1 MYFLNK
7 INFTLIIGLFVLIGC
22 SENKKIKYPKT
33 NKKAVIDTYFG
44 DEIVDNYRWLEDD
57 LSEETEK
64 WVEEQNKTTFK
75 YLERIPYRN
84 KIKNRL
90 IDLLDYEKVSA
101 PFVEGKYTYF
111 YKNSGLQDQSILYLS
126 LIHI

>member
-1 MYFLNK
+1 M
-7 INFTLIIGLFVLIGC
+7 
-22 SENKKIKYPKT
+22 
-33 NKKAVIDTYFG
+33 
-44 DEIVDNYRWLEDD
+44 
-57 LSEETEK
+57 SEETEK
-64 WVEEQNKTTFK
+64 WVEEQNETTCK

-111 YKNSGLQDQSILYLS
+111 YKNSGLQDQSILYRYKENDEPEIFLDPKFFRAQILLDQNYMNS
-126 LIHI
+126 KYFWIKKFSDHKFVGPK

>member
-1 MYFLNK
+1 MC
-7 INFTLIIGLFVLIGC
+7 IRD
-22 SENKKIKYPKT
+22 S
-33 NKKAVIDTYFG
+33 TYFG
-44 DEIVDNYRWLEDD
+44 NEVVDNYRWLEND

-64 WVEEQNKTTFK
+64 WVEKQNETTFK

-111 YKNSGLQDQSILYLS
+111 YKNSGLQDQSIL
-126 LIHI
+126 